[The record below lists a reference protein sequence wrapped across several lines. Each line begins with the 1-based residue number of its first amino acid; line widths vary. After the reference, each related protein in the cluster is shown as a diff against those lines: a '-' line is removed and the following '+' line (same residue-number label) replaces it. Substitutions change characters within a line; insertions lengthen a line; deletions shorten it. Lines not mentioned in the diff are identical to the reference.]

1 MANKNII
8 LWLEKISEQYE
19 SDPSKNKHQKN
30 AILKGINA
38 IKEHNEEITS
48 KKDAKKLKG
57 IGNGLGDKIQ
67 VIIDTGQ
74 YPLNKKIK
82 TETIDEQLIYKTD
95 LMKVTGIGEKKA
107 ESLIKQGIKNK
118 DELLLKVQQNKIKVT
133 DHILIGL
140 KYYDDFNERINR
152 KEIDEFKKF
161 FDKIFGKL
169 KLIYEICGSYRRGAS
184 DCGDIDILV
193 THASF
198 TSNESIEKLQIMSKI
213 IEELKVS
220 KILVEDGTLTPSAIK
235 KFMGACK
242 LFKNDSK
249 SRRLDIRLAIVDSY
263 PTSLMYFTGSK
274 EFNLRMRSKAISLGY
289 MLNEYGL
296 FDGNK
301 KPFAIKTELDIFKI
315 LDETYIEPSSR

>member
-169 KLIYEICGSYRRGAS
+169 KLIY
-184 DCGDIDILV
+184 
-193 THASF
+193 
-198 TSNESIEKLQIMSKI
+198 
-213 IEELKVS
+213 
-220 KILVEDGTLTPSAIK
+220 
-235 KFMGACK
+235 
-242 LFKNDSK
+242 
-249 SRRLDIRLAIVDSY
+249 
-263 PTSLMYFTGSK
+263 
-274 EFNLRMRSKAISLGY
+274 
-289 MLNEYGL
+289 
-296 FDGNK
+296 
-301 KPFAIKTELDIFKI
+301 
-315 LDETYIEPSSR
+315 